1 MSSCALSMFLAPPCV
16 LDTPLS
22 LQVNIWKSCFHFS
35 CCPKGS
41 STLFHSKN
49 QYDSSHNDSY
59 IVCADSAAHRLH
71 ADKSRYCTSGDWKTE
86 VLEGESSGMSMR
98 NVDGKA
104 VIQYWGNNTN
114 LKSVYRTK
122 KQEFDIESKHYCV
135 RSFRLIF

>member
-1 MSSCALSMFLAPPCV
+1 MLYIIFANCKIQLFY
-16 LDTPLS
+16 
-22 LQVNIWKSCFHFS
+22 FS
-35 CCPKGS
+35 CCPEGS

-49 QYDSSHNDSY
+49 KYDSSHNDSY

-104 VIQYWGNNTN
+104 VIQYWGNDTN

-122 KQEFDIESKHYCV
+122 KQEFDVESKHYCV
-135 RSFRLIF
+135 RSFQLILWKEVYQCILLFIRKHL

>member
-1 MSSCALSMFLAPPCV
+1 MFY
-16 LDTPLS
+16 
-22 LQVNIWKSCFHFS
+22 FS
-35 CCPKGS
+35 CCPEGS

-49 QYDSSHNDSY
+49 KYDSSHNDSY

-135 RSFRLIF
+135 RSFQLIFWKEVYQCILLYINKHHKNKYYI